1 MAGAA
6 TTPFRIVG
14 VAMAGRA
21 PLRAPPVRPDI
32 AKPLPSTVMRPL
44 VSLLT
49 HLRAV
54 QPGGLRPAS
63 MASRRGGSWPVSVA
77 CPWLGPSAVV
87 QLAWCAWCAW
97 RGPHARRRE
106 PLLAAG
112 VVSLATMRLGRAPAR
127 LVRVPQARPRV
138 RRGLRVAG
146 VPATRSRVP
155 DATSR
160 ASRVTPVCRRP
171 CPQQLRRNLRGIV
184 AASLSLR
191 VVHTAR
197 PRASPRARPAARRRR
212 KVSIFYVLVT
222 SFHRVS
228 RFK

>member
-1 MAGAA
+1 MAGVA
-6 TTPFRIVG
+6 TTPFHIVG

-21 PLRAPPVRPDI
+21 PLRAPPVRPDV

-44 VSLLT
+44 VSLLA
-49 HLRAV
+49 HLRVV

-63 MASRRGGSWPVSVA
+63 VASRHGGSWPVSVA

-87 QLAWCAWCAW
+87 QLAWCAW
-97 RGPHARRRE
+97 RSPHARRRE

-127 LVRVPQARPRV
+127 LVRVPQARPRARV

-160 ASRVTPVCRRP
+160 ASRVTSVCRRP
-171 CPQQLRRNLRGIV
+171 CPQQLRRNLRDIA

-191 VVHTAR
+191 VVRTAR
-197 PRASPRARPAARRRR
+197 PRDSPRARPAARRRR